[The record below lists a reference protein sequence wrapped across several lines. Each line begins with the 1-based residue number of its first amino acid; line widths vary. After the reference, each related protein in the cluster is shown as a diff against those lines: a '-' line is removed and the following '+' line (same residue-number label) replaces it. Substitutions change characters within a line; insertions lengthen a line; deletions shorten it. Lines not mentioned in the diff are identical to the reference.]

1 MATDSYLSAML
12 VMHTVNHYPAIHKLC
27 PVFKYTHAVP
37 GLGLW
42 FRGETLLSELLHLP
56 AETRMP

>member
-27 PVFKYTHAVP
+27 PVFNI
-37 GLGLW
+37 
-42 FRGETLLSELLHLP
+42 
-56 AETRMP
+56 RMQCPV